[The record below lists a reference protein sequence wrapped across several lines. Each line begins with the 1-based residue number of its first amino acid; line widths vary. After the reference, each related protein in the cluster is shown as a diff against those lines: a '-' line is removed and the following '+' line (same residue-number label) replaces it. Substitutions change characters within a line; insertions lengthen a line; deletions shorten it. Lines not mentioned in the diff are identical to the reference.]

1 MSILIETLKGK
12 KTKTPI
18 WLMRQAGRHLPEY
31 VKIRQK
37 YRDLMGMFL
46 DPEVITEIS
55 LQPVKRYQLDACII
69 FSDILMI
76 PYASGCD
83 VSFKESMGP
92 QVKFN
97 KKFNFESHK
106 LDPVIKGIENI
117 KKISDVPLIGFV
129 GGPWTTLLYCLF
141 NKEERSQMNKDL
153 INTNEKRIDN
163 HIDDLTDIISNYA
176 TQQINAGI
184 DAFQIFESAAEKL
197 EDEYF
202 DRWCLEPTKKI
213 IRSIKNK
220 TDMPIIGFPRKTSK
234 EGYKKYSNIDKLD
247 CISLDYDFNLDHI
260 NELSSKVAFQGNLN
274 PAALLLENNI
284 LQDEV
289 DKILIAF
296 KDRAHIFNLGHGVL
310 PNTSIK
316 KVEELVK
323 TIRAR

>member
-202 DRWCLEPTKKI
+202 DRWCLEPTQKI

-220 TDMPIIGFPRKTSK
+220 TDIPIIGFPRKTSK

>member
-1 MSILIETLKGK
+1 MSIFIETLKGN

-31 VKIRQK
+31 INIRQK
-37 YRDLMGMFL
+37 HTDLMEMFL
-46 DPEVITEIS
+46 DPDTITEIS
-55 LQPVKRYQLDACII
+55 LQPVKRYGFDACIL

-83 VSFKESMGP
+83 VSFKEGIGP

-97 KKFNFESHK
+97 DKFNFKSHK
-106 LDPVIKGIENI
+106 LDSVIKGIENI
-117 KKISDVPLIGFV
+117 KKVSNIPLIGFA

-141 NKEERSQMNKDL
+141 DKQERSQINEDL
-153 INTNEKRIDN
+153 INKNKKRIDD
-163 HIDDLTDIISNYA
+163 HIDELTDIISNYA
-176 TQQINAGI
+176 IQQVNAGI
-184 DAFQIFESAAEKL
+184 DAFQIFESAAEEL
-197 EDEYF
+197 GAEYF
-202 DRWCLEPTKKI
+202 DRWCLEPTKEI
-213 IRSIKNK
+213 ISSIKSK
-220 TDMPIIGFPRKTSK
+220 TDIPIIGFPRRTSN
-234 EGYKKYSNIDKLD
+234 EGYKKYSNIVKLD
-247 CISLDYDFNLDHI
+247 CISLDYDFDLDRI
-260 NELSSKVAFQGNLN
+260 NELNSDVVIQGNLN
-274 PAALLLENNI
+274 PTALLAENNI

-323 TIRAR
+323 TIRAK

>member
-1 MSILIETLKGK
+1 MSIFIDTLKGK

-31 VKIRQK
+31 IKIRQEYK
-37 YRDLMGMFL
+37 DLMEMFL
-46 DPEVITEIS
+46 NHEVITEIS
-55 LQPVKRYQLDACII
+55 LQPVKRYGLDACIM

-83 VSFKESMGP
+83 VSFKEGTGP
-92 QVKFN
+92 KVKFK
-97 KKFNFESHK
+97 KKFNFEPHK

-117 KKISDVPLIGFV
+117 KKISNVPLIGFV

-141 NKEERSQMNKDL
+141 NKEERLQMNIDL
-153 INTNEKRIDN
+153 INKNEKRIGN
-163 HIDDLTDIISNYA
+163 YIDDLTDIISNYA
-176 TQQINAGI
+176 MQQVNAGI
-184 DAFQIFESAAEKL
+184 DAFQIFESAAENL

-202 DRWCLEPTKKI
+202 DRWCLEPTQKI
-213 IRSIKNK
+213 IHSIKSK
-220 TDMPIIGFPRKTSK
+220 MDIPIIGFPRKTSK
-234 EGYKKYSNIDKLD
+234 EGYKKYSNIDNLD
-247 CISLDYDFNLDHI
+247 CISLDYEFDLDHI
-260 NELSSKVAFQGNLN
+260 NELNPKVAFQGNLN
-274 PAALLLENNI
+274 PAALLSENNI

-316 KVEELVK
+316 KVEELVNI
-323 TIRAR
+323 IRAR

>member
-1 MSILIETLKGK
+1 M
-12 KTKTPI
+12 
-18 WLMRQAGRHLPEY
+18 
-31 VKIRQK
+31 
-37 YRDLMGMFL
+37 
-46 DPEVITEIS
+46 
-55 LQPVKRYQLDACII
+55 
-69 FSDILMI
+69 
-76 PYASGCD
+76 
-83 VSFKESMGP
+83 
-92 QVKFN
+92 
-97 KKFNFESHK
+97 

-117 KKISDVPLIGFV
+117 KKISNVPLIGFV
-129 GGPWTTLLYCLF
+129 GGPWTTLLYCFF
-141 NKEERSQMNKDL
+141 NKEERSQMSKDL